1 MCLCTCLVYTG
12 RMGNI
17 QEALKLIT
25 ERLQDVNKVNP
36 KRNIL
41 VYQYFLGFNS
51 LNRNVCTLYA
61 YPYNTWVHTY
71 IHIYVHT
78 YIHMY

>member
-36 KRNIL
+36 KRNTL
-41 VYQYFLGFNS
+41 VYQ
-51 LNRNVCTLYA
+51 
-61 YPYNTWVHTY
+61 
-71 IHIYVHT
+71 
-78 YIHMY
+78 